1 MSICESLTSSGK
13 PCRSFKVNGE
23 KFCRVHNKKA
33 TSIVLVQNELSTQ
46 IIHGVR
52 SNNISLIEH
61 EQQRTNQCQR
71 RNEDGVFCCS
81 EKTSNKFCKKCQ
93 NDSEAFLES
102 FNAFHNVFIRAV
114 ERFFIPSKFE
124 ESLDTIK
131 SHFSR
136 MTAFFQKDLL
146 FFADELMISQEI
158 NCFKEILQELTKPN
172 FKSKKMMTFREKICI
187 EKRTET
193 KEFFRSI
200 LPTVESFSLEKQIEK
215 GKMERKM
222 NKIKLNMLS
231 EIYLNGQSV
240 FSRDVNK
247 KILSFLN

>member
-1 MSICESLTSSGK
+1 MSICKSLS
-13 PCRSFKVNGE
+13 
-23 KFCRVHNKKA
+23 
-33 TSIVLVQNELSTQ
+33 
-46 IIHGVR
+46 HGVR
-52 SNNISLIEH
+52 SNNICLFEH
-61 EQQRTNQCQR
+61 EQQRINQCQR

-93 NDSEAFLES
+93 NDSETFLDS
-102 FNAFHNVFIRAV
+102 FNSLHNSFNRAV

-136 MTAFFQKDLL
+136 MTAFFKKDLL
-146 FFADELMISQEI
+146 FFADELISQEI
-158 NCFKEILQELTKPN
+158 NCFKEILQELIKPN
-172 FKSKKMMTFREKICI
+172 FKSNKMMRFREKISI

-193 KEFFRSI
+193 KEFFISI
-200 LPTVESFSLEKQIEK
+200 LPTVESFSSEKRIEK
-215 GKMERKM
+215 AKMERKM
-222 NKIKLNMLS
+222 NIIKMNMLS
-231 EIYLNGQSV
+231 EIYLNCQSV

>member
-1 MSICESLTSSGK
+1 MSICKSLS
-13 PCRSFKVNGE
+13 
-23 KFCRVHNKKA
+23 
-33 TSIVLVQNELSTQ
+33 
-46 IIHGVR
+46 HGAR

-71 RNEDGVFCCS
+71 RNEYGVFCCS

-93 NDSEAFLES
+93 NDSETFLDS
-102 FNAFHNVFIRAV
+102 FNSFHNVFIRAV

-131 SHFSR
+131 THFMW
-136 MTAFFQKDLL
+136 MTDKFFKKDLL
-146 FFADELMISQEI
+146 FFADELISQEI

-172 FKSKKMMTFREKICI
+172 FKSKKMMLFREKICI

-222 NKIKLNMLS
+222 NIIKLNMLS

>member
-1 MSICESLTSSGK
+1 MSICKSLS
-13 PCRSFKVNGE
+13 
-23 KFCRVHNKKA
+23 
-33 TSIVLVQNELSTQ
+33 
-46 IIHGVR
+46 HGAR

-71 RNEDGVFCCS
+71 RNEYGVFCCS
-81 EKTSNKFCKKCQ
+81 GKTSNKFCKKCQ
-93 NDSEAFLES
+93 NDSETFLDS
-102 FNAFHNVFIRAV
+102 FNSFHNVFIRAV

-131 SHFSR
+131 THFMW
-136 MTAFFQKDLL
+136 MTDEFLKKDLL
-146 FFADELMISQEI
+146 FFADELISQEI

-172 FKSKKMMTFREKICI
+172 FKSKKMMLFREKICI

-222 NKIKLNMLS
+222 NIIKLNMLS